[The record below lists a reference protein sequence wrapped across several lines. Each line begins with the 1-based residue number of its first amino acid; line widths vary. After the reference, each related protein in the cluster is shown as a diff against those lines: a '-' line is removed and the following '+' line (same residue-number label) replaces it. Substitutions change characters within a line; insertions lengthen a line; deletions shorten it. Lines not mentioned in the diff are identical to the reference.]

1 MKILM
6 LTPYLPYPLW
16 SGGQIRTYN
25 LLKHLSK
32 KHQIT
37 LFSFIREE
45 DEKQHIIQ
53 LKKYCHQVN
62 VFVKRPPWSLTSL
75 ILAAVTYYPLVV
87 CMYLN
92 KNVMRHIAESIAHTH
107 FDLIHAE

>member
-16 SGGQIRTYN
+16 SGGQIRTFN
-25 LLKHLSK
+25 LLKNLSQ

-45 DEKQHIIQ
+45 KELHYLTILKEYCDEVK
-53 LKKYCHQVN
+53 
-62 VFVKRPPWSLTSL
+62 VFFKRPPWSLTSL
-75 ILAAVTYYPLVV
+75 ILSGITYYPLVV
-87 CMYLN
+87 CLYLN
-92 KNVMRHIAESIAHTH
+92 RELKDNLKEVI
-107 FDLIHAE
+107 